1 MVRNGA
7 RARAETD
14 VSPSHF
20 PPTRVRDDAT
30 QSELD
35 SAVQEIYRDHR
46 ITVTPKT
53 IPSRAIGRNGP
64 TGRGWTVMVNG
75 QDVTKE
81 VLRLGMGDPEII
93 MSAAKKY
100 VDEMLR

>member
-1 MVRNGA
+1 
-7 RARAETD
+7 
-14 VSPSHF
+14 
-20 PPTRVRDDAT
+20 
-30 QSELD
+30 
-35 SAVQEIYRDHR
+35 
-46 ITVTPKT
+46 
-53 IPSRAIGRNGP
+53 
-64 TGRGWTVMVNG
+64 MVNG